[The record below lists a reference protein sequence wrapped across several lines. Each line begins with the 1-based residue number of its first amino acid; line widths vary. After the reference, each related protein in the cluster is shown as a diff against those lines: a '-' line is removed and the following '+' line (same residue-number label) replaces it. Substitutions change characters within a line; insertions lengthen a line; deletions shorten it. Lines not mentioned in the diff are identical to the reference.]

1 MKVEGEVNATAPV
14 RTPPP
19 YTSPS
24 RPAAPIGAGIAQA
37 SMKPDLPEL
46 RDFIRTRR
54 AALAGFMEQGAS
66 LALSEDVLTVNARND
81 IYIRYLND
89 NKNVIAELASEHLGR
104 AIRVELSTNG
114 AVNPAA
120 TRATTAL
127 ASNGVTRELPPA
139 ISAAPAAQPIAAE
152 NAPKRMAPSRP
163 IESIREIAP
172 ASMSIEAARRAATP
186 EERQAV
192 LADPSV
198 RRVFDTLDAR
208 LVELK
213 MPNSVEASAKESKE

>member
-1 MKVEGEVNATAPV
+1 MTARANFPSCAILSAASARRSPV
-14 RTPPP
+14 
-19 YTSPS
+19 SWS
-24 RPAAPIGAGIAQA
+24 RAQD
-37 SMKPDLPEL
+37 SILDG
-46 RDFIRTRR
+46 DI
-54 AALAGFMEQGAS
+54 
-66 LALSEDVLTVNARND
+66 LTVTARND

-114 AVNPAA
+114 AANPAA
-120 TRATTAL
+120 EPPYDAA
-127 ASNGVTRELPPA
+127 REQRSHA
-139 ISAAPAAQPIAAE
+139 RVAACAPAAPPTQPIAAE
-152 NAPKRMAPSRP
+152 NAPKKMAPSRP

-172 ASMSIEAARRAATP
+172 ASKSIEAARERAATP

-213 MPNSVEASAKESKE
+213 MPNSVEASAKESK

>member
-1 MKVEGEVNATAPV
+1 
-14 RTPPP
+14 
-19 YTSPS
+19 
-24 RPAAPIGAGIAQA
+24 
-37 SMKPDLPEL
+37 
-46 RDFIRTRR
+46 
-54 AALAGFMEQGAS
+54 MEQGAG
-66 LALSEDVLTVNARND
+66 LMLDGDILTVTARND

-114 AVNPAA
+114 VAKPAA
-120 TRATTAL
+120 SRTTMPL
-127 ASNGVTRELPPA
+127 AESVTRELP
-139 ISAAPAAQPIAAE
+139 SAAAATRNPVAAE
-152 NAPKRMAPSRP
+152 NGRKETVPSKP

-172 ASMSIEAARRAATP
+172 ASPAIEAARRAATP

-213 MPNSVEASAKESKE
+213 MPNQVQASAKDTK

>member
-1 MKVEGEVNATAPV
+1 MRVEGEVKAGAPL
-14 RTPPP
+14 R
-19 YTSPS
+19 SEHQQES
-24 RPAAPIGAGIAQA
+24 HDDGARE
-37 SMKPDLPEL
+37 LPEL
-46 RDFIRTRR
+46 RDFIRGKR
-54 AALAGFMEQGAS
+54 AALAGFMEQGAG
-66 LALSEDVLTVNARND
+66 LVLDGDILTVAARND
-81 IYIRYLND
+81 IYIRYLSD

-114 AVNPAA
+114 AANPAA
-120 TRATTAL
+120 ARTTTTL
-127 ASNGVTRELPPA
+127 ASNGLTRELPPA
-139 ISAAPAAQPIAAE
+139 NSSAPPAQPIAAE
-152 NAPKRMAPSRP
+152 NAPKKMAPSRP

-172 ASMSIEAARRAATP
+172 ASMSIEAARRVATP

-213 MPNSVEASAKESKE
+213 MPNSVESFGEGIKVIRRTLGNPR

>member
-1 MKVEGEVNATAPV
+1 MRVEGEVKADAPLRQGSQPESHDDGV
-14 RTPPP
+14 RE
-19 YTSPS
+19 
-24 RPAAPIGAGIAQA
+24 
-37 SMKPDLPEL
+37 LPEL
-46 RDFIRTRR
+46 RDFIRGKR
-54 AALAGFMEQGAS
+54 AALAGFMEQGAG
-66 LALSEDVLTVNARND
+66 LVLDGDILTVTARND

-114 AVNPAA
+114 AANPIASRPTIPLA
-120 TRATTAL
+120 T
-127 ASNGVTRELPPA
+127 NGLTRELPPA
-139 ISAAPAAQPIAAE
+139 AASAPVQPVAEE
-152 NAPKRMAPSRP
+152 NAPKKTTVSRP

-172 ASMSIEAARRAATP
+172 ASPAIETPRRTATL

-213 MPNSVEASAKESKE
+213 MPNPAHASAKESK